1 VNIPKKDYYFFVEQ
15 KRLRG
20 NDMNIEQRKNV
31 PQKRRAF
38 IALILGTLAAF
49 GPLSID
55 MYLSSFPTLMDEYN
69 TSVSIVQLSLT
80 FFLLGACLGQLIT
93 GPLSDVY
100 GRRKPLLLGMILYV
114 ITSIFIS
121 FSQSME
127 LFILLRFIQGLAG
140 AAGMVI
146 SRAIVR
152 DLYSGSEMTKFF
164 SLLALVNGMAPIL
177 APIIGAQLL
186 RWFPWQSIFFGLAI
200 IGIIAFLLVFFGLSE
215 TLDQQNR
222 SSGGFINTIKTFGKL
237 VTNSHFM
244 GYVLSNGFIFAAMFS
259 YISGSS
265 FVIQHVYGASADTY
279 SLIFAMNGLGIMIA
293 SQLTGR
299 LAGRINEKT
308 LLLVGISMSLV
319 GGSTLLLLIFL
330 EVKLIFII
338 PSLFLTVSSV
348 GIVSTTS
355 NSLALQNNRKVAG
368 SASALLGVTNFIVGA
383 IAAPLVGIAGENTAV
398 PMGVV
403 MLVSS
408 IGAVLTYMILVR
420 KKIKNESAQLQS

>member
-1 VNIPKKDYYFFVEQ
+1 
-15 KRLRG
+15 
-20 NDMNIEQRKNV
+20 MNIEQTKMA
-31 PQKRRAF
+31 PKQRRAF
-38 IALILGTLAAF
+38 IAFILGTLAAF

-55 MYLSSFPTLMDEYN
+55 MYLPSFPTLMTEFH
-69 TSVSIVQLSLT
+69 TSVSMVQLSLT
-80 FFLLGACLGQLIT
+80 FFLLGACIGQLIT
-93 GPLSDVY
+93 GPLSDVH
-100 GRRKPLLLGMILYV
+100 GRRKPLLIGMVLYV
-114 ITSIFIS
+114 VTSIFIS
-121 FSQSME
+121 FTESME

-146 SRAIVR
+146 SRAVVR

-186 RWFPWQSIFFGLAI
+186 RWFPWQAIFFSLAI
-200 IGIIAFLLVFFGLSE
+200 IGIITFLLVYFGLSE
-215 TLDQQNR
+215 TLDKKDR
-222 SSGGFINTIKTFGKL
+222 SSGGIMNTIKTFGHLLK
-237 VTNSHFM
+237 NSSFM

-265 FVIQHVYGASADTY
+265 FVIQHVYGASAETY
-279 SLIFAMNGLGIMIA
+279 SLIFAVNGVGIMIA

-299 LAGRINEKT
+299 LADRINEKT
-308 LLLVGISMSLV
+308 LLFAGISLSFI
-319 GGSTLLLLIFL
+319 GGLTLLLLIFL
-330 EVKLIFII
+330 QVKLAFII

-383 IAAPLVGIAGENTAV
+383 IAAPLTGIAGENTAV
-398 PMGVV
+398 PMGIV

-408 IGAVLTYMILVR
+408 IGAILSYIILIR
-420 KKIKNESAQLQS
+420 KKTKNDSALLQS